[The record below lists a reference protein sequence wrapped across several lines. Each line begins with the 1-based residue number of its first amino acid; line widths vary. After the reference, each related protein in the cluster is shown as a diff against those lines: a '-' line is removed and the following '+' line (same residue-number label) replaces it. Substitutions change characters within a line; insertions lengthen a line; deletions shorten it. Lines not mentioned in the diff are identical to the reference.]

1 MDQRVLVLEKQY
13 GEVTSKLD
21 KILDILLDPGD
32 LDSDDELNNDLQ
44 VYESDEDN
52 VAPVSNAIAVTFS
65 DSAMGTS
72 ATSTASG
79 LPNCSLV
86 TACTTA
92 MSSAVVPSTVADMQ
106 ALSSVQNDP
115 PTPAKVSIYSAR
127 RAKYND
133 EEITSPAVDPSLAEF
148 VNDAVTKPIKPKDLD
163 TLKDRYHR
171 PENVKYLVTPTINRS
186 VWDMLPRNV
195 RALDVKFQD
204 AQKKIV
210 EGLCPL
216 VQALEL
222 CDKSNVSPE
231 ITDCLMDAVEL
242 LGNSSM
248 EYNMARRDAIRPNIA
263 SAGRIANKNTPITTD
278 LFGDDVETDLKK
290 IETSRN
296 LAEKFRKP
304 QRSANHNVQHRQK
317 DSAGVSSRKK
327 LVAQK
332 IKNRARQAFLGAR
345 AGAGENSYKTHSA
358 PARRQQPPT
367 KPWSQRQRQRQH
379 QQN

>member
-44 VYESDEDN
+44 NFDSDEDN
-52 VAPVSNAIAVTFS
+52 VAPVSDTIAVTIS
-65 DSAMGTS
+65 DLAMGTS
-72 ATSTASG
+72 ATSTALG
-79 LPNCSLV
+79 LPGCNTV
-86 TACTTA
+86 TACTTT
-92 MSSAVVPSTVADMQ
+92 MSSTVAPSTVADMQ
-106 ALSSVQNDP
+106 TLSSVQNDP
-115 PTPAKVSIYSAR
+115 PTSAKTSIYGAR
-127 RAKYND
+127 RAKYNN
-133 EEITSPAVDPSLAEF
+133 EEITSPAVDPSLAQF
-148 VNDAVTKPIKPKDLD
+148 VNDAVTKQIKQKDLD
-163 TLKDRYHR
+163 ILKDKYHR
-171 PENVKYLVTPTINRS
+171 PDNVKYLVTPTINRS
-186 VWDMLPRNV
+186 VWDMLPRNI

-222 CDKSNVSPE
+222 CDKSNVSSE

-242 LGNSSM
+242 LGNSTM
-248 EYNMARRDAIRPNIA
+248 EYNMARRDAIRPNI
-263 SAGRIANKNTPITTD
+263 SAGRIANKDTPITTD
-278 LFGDDVETDLKK
+278 LFGDDVETDLKR

-304 QRSANHNVQHRQK
+304 QRTVNHNVQNRQK
-317 DSAGVSSRKK
+317 DSAGFSSRKK
-327 LVAQK
+327 LIAQK
-332 IKNRARQAFLGAR
+332 ITARARQAFLGAR
-345 AGAGENSYKTHSA
+345 AGAGENSYKTRSA
-358 PARRQQPPT
+358 PARRQQPLT

-379 QQN
+379 HQN

>member
-1 MDQRVLVLEKQY
+1 
-13 GEVTSKLD
+13 
-21 KILDILLDPGD
+21 
-32 LDSDDELNNDLQ
+32 
-44 VYESDEDN
+44 
-52 VAPVSNAIAVTFS
+52 
-65 DSAMGTS
+65 
-72 ATSTASG
+72 
-79 LPNCSLV
+79 
-86 TACTTA
+86 
-92 MSSAVVPSTVADMQ
+92 
-106 ALSSVQNDP
+106 
-115 PTPAKVSIYSAR
+115 
-127 RAKYND
+127 
-133 EEITSPAVDPSLAEF
+133 
-148 VNDAVTKPIKPKDLD
+148 
-163 TLKDRYHR
+163 
-171 PENVKYLVTPTINRS
+171 
-186 VWDMLPRNV
+186 
-195 RALDVKFQD
+195 
-204 AQKKIV
+204 
-210 EGLCPL
+210 
-216 VQALEL
+216 
-222 CDKSNVSPE
+222 
-231 ITDCLMDAVEL
+231 
-242 LGNSSM
+242 
-248 EYNMARRDAIRPNIA
+248 MARRDAIRPNIA